1 MSKLFSNFGYWCT
14 YINFK
19 IKTIVLDVHDIN
31 FIMPWKCYL
40 FQCRVSSLVSSQG
53 RQACWPQAW
62 QHPGSEQA
70 DSNQAAPWPEAWG
83 LKGLSGYNYSCGR
96 QSTIYPTYSILWL
109 LIPWGHKQ
117 LRHQQPWY
125 WPICTRILRLQHRYC
140 TRREGHVTS
149 YTYWQKFP
157 CLSTFSLFVC
167 SLSYAALY
175 QSTLIV
181 TAYCWLMSNTLEVK
195 MCEVPDTHLNIKMI
209 FSGMRFPL

>member
-1 MSKLFSNFGYWCT
+1 M
-14 YINFK
+14 NFK

-83 LKGLSGYNYSCGR
+83 LKGLSGYNCSCGR

-149 YTYWQKFP
+149 YTYWQKISMP
-157 CLSTFSLFVC
+157 Q
-167 SLSYAALY
+167 Y
-175 QSTLIV
+175 
-181 TAYCWLMSNTLEVK
+181 
-195 MCEVPDTHLNIKMI
+195 I
-209 FSGMRFPL
+209 FSFCMLLKLCCSISINPDCHSLLLAYVQYSWT